1 MGRWIRFAENTEK
14 KKKKVQNLNRTQ
26 NNNREYVKINMQR
39 DNNTILL
46 EIRAQAFRGGI
57 DCVSSWSHS
66 GVGDSV

>member
-1 MGRWIRFAENTEK
+1 
-14 KKKKVQNLNRTQ
+14 
-26 NNNREYVKINMQR
+26 MQR